1 MAGGLAVSVWLYLLF
16 ARGGFWREFRRPAP
30 APEPSAAG
38 APRVA
43 VVIPAR
49 NEASG
54 IGRAIES
61 LAGQEPLHIVVV
73 DDASEDGTADRARQA
88 APPGVLTVLAG
99 EPLPAGWTGKLWAV
113 EQGVRHAA
121 RFEPEYLL
129 LTDADI
135 VHAPG
140 ALAALAGRAQSGG
153 YDLVSYMATLDC
165 RTLAERALVPAFVY
179 FFLALYPPAWIRDP
193 RRQTAG
199 AAGGC
204 ILIRREALRRIG
216 GIASIRGEL
225 IDDCALARAVKQSG
239 GRVWLGL
246 SAGTRSIREY
256 ATFGEIE
263 SMIARTAF
271 TQLRH
276 SPLLLAGDAGG
287 VGRHLPA
294 GSRAGAGRPAT
305 RGCARRRGVAADV
318 GQLRARP
325 ALLPAIRLVGRRCCP
340 LSRSSTPG
348 PPSTP
353 PSTRGAGRAECGR
366 AGLVGRTPRSARDAP
381 VPLPARR
388 IKRPPLAGS
397 RPGGRLRTGAS
408 APQRGGRHGS
418 IDGRLVGP
426 NSSIGIPND

>member
-1 MAGGLAVSVWLYLLF
+1 MLPEMAGGLAVSVWLYLLF

-121 RFEPEYLL
+121 RFEAEYLL

-140 ALAALAGRAQSGG
+140 TLGALAGRAQSGG

-204 ILIRREALRRIG
+204 ILIRREALERIG

-246 SAGTRSIREY
+246 SAGTTSIREY
-256 ATFGEIE
+256 ATLAEIE

-276 SPLLLAGDAGG
+276 SPLLLGATL
-287 VGRHLPA
+287 VGLAITYLLAPA
-294 GSRAGAGRPAT
+294 LALAAPPRAAALGAAAWLLMSASYVPA
-305 RGCARRRGVAADV
+305 
-318 GQLRARP
+318 LRFYRQSVWWAP
-325 ALLPAIRLVGRRCCP
+325 LLPAIAVFYACATVHSALD
-340 LSRSSTPG
+340 SW
-348 PPSTP
+348 
-353 PSTRGAGRAECGR
+353 RGAGGVWKGR
-366 AGLVGRTPRSARDAP
+366 ACGADPPVRAGRPRPATSSQNQAP
-381 VPLPARR
+381 ALGGKPARGPAADGGV
-388 IKRPPLAGS
+388 RPTTWWP
-397 RPGGRLRTGAS
+397 PWK
-408 APQRGGRHGS
+408 H
-418 IDGRLVGP
+418 
-426 NSSIGIPND
+426 